1 MSWPARSAGCS
12 SHPPV
17 RTTTG
22 TASSVFQLSRLP
34 STTAGTAF
42 AARSTR
48 ASLELGL
55 DRIDV
60 VLVHDP
66 DRWTHGDDQPARFR
80 EVVDD
85 ALPAL
90 LDLKAAGQIGAVE
103 IGLNEWEPALAIA
116 RIAPIDLVL
125 LAGRWTLLDR
135 AAGDAFLP
143 FCAERSIA
151 VIVGG
156 PFNSGILATGP
167 KVDAWYDYA
176 PAPADVLERT
186 RQLDAA
192 CRHFGVPLPA
202 AALQFPLRH
211 PAVTTVIPGLMT
223 PAEVEAAAAWMDVP
237 IPDDL
242 WRQLDA

>member
-1 MSWPARSAGCS
+1 
-12 SHPPV
+12 
-17 RTTTG
+17 
-22 TASSVFQLSRLP
+22 
-34 STTAGTAF
+34 
-42 AARSTR
+42 
-48 ASLELGL
+48 
-55 DRIDV
+55 
-60 VLVHDP
+60 
-66 DRWTHGDDQPARFR
+66 
-80 EVVDD
+80 
-85 ALPAL
+85 
-90 LDLKAAGQIGAVE
+90 
-103 IGLNEWEPALAIA
+103 
-116 RIAPIDLVL
+116 
-125 LAGRWTLLDR
+125 
-135 AAGDAFLP
+135 
-143 FCAERSIA
+143 